1 MDREEYKVR
10 QFARNYS
17 AGDGLLGSYVRTSK
31 GRTRRRGLTMEQHT
45 LYVVVNS
52 AGEYFRW
59 VNPGINWYEW
69 GEVYDAHL
77 YLTRSYAEHRADLV
91 GGTVKRVTITIEED

>member
-17 AGDGLLGSYVRTSK
+17 AGESTLNRP
-31 GRTRRRGLTMEQHT
+31 RRRGLTMKQHT
-45 LYVVVNS
+45 FYVVVNS
-52 AGEYFRW
+52 AGEYL
-59 VNPGINWYEW
+59 YEDTATDDR
-69 GEVYDAHL
+69 GHDLGYPIHL
-77 YLTRSYAEHRADLV
+77 FGPFHFALLMSKTYAQKKANLF